1 MVFQIPSSV
10 VNDVFPFPTNA
21 PASHLA
27 YIEWFSPIPA
37 TPDPVNHM
45 YRISRL
51 VEDGERRASIIPV
64 ELISGSVHLFP
75 RFGPTTP
82 QMWNTYT
89 VLELCSSFYI
99 NPFSSKYSYMVFA

>member
-1 MVFQIPSSV
+1 VVFQIPSSV
-10 VNDVFPFPTNA
+10 VNDVFPFPAIA

-45 YRISRL
+45 YRISRS
-51 VEDGERRASIIPV
+51 VEDGERCASIIPV

-82 QMWNTYT
+82 QMWDTFT

-99 NPFSSKYSYMVFA
+99 NPFSSRYSYMIFA